1 MKEEKLVL
9 LHKLFQAI
17 ETYDIWIVQWLK
29 WINAPTDSGAICL
42 QISTTIYKWASRES
56 EKEKV
61 LYDEGVHNQAWP
73 LIDLA
78 RSYLEDLKFWATE
91 LVLRVTSW
99 WLMVCFHFFKFDS
112 IVTNYNDK
120 GRSELLTFSLE
131 IPKDGNWTC
140 KAFESWYNYRNWQLT
155 LKPSSITS
163 GLKEI

>member
-61 LYDEGVHNQAWP
+61 FYDEGVHNQAWP

-78 RSYLEDLKFWATE
+78 RSYLEDLKF
-91 LVLRVTSW
+91 
-99 WLMVCFHFFKFDS
+99 
-112 IVTNYNDK
+112 
-120 GRSELLTFSLE
+120 
-131 IPKDGNWTC
+131 
-140 KAFESWYNYRNWQLT
+140 
-155 LKPSSITS
+155 
-163 GLKEI
+163 